1 MGDNVGTNLVGDA
14 VGMAGTMGAGLTIGD
29 SVNVMGAKGVNVMV
43 GESAA
48 LGVGAADDVCA
59 TTMSTG
65 DMFDIA
71 KKNTRITHF
80 DTIASLHCRYR
91 WIMMLPFCH
100 DIKIM

>member
-1 MGDNVGTNLVGDA
+1 MGTNLVGDA

-71 KKNTRITHF
+71 KNTIITHF
-80 DTIASLHCRYR
+80 DTIASLHCRHG
-91 WIMMLPFCH
+91 WIMLPLCH

>member
-1 MGDNVGTNLVGDA
+1 MGTNLVGDA

-29 SVNVMGAKGVNVMV
+29 SVNVMGAKGVNVCFTGGV
-43 GESAA
+43 
-48 LGVGAADDVCA
+48 GVGAEDVVCA

-71 KKNTRITHF
+71 KNTRITHF
-80 DTIASLHCRYR
+80 DTIPSLHCRYG
-91 WIMMLPFCH
+91 WIMLPFCH